1 MQRKILKGLQSY
13 QYEHPFDKKALD
25 TLKSY
30 KFLETLV
37 RTFNAQGIERLLRIQ
52 YTGSNVKV
60 NDRNFPEIYYILCEA
75 CSILDMPF
83 VPKLYIRWSYG
94 INAMTAGVEDP
105 IIVLNSGAVDLL
117 TKEELLFVL
126 GHELGHIKSMH
137 VLYHQM
143 AQVFPILGEIVGSI
157 TLGAGKLLSAGLQ
170 IALLN
175 WVRMSEFT
183 ADRAGLLTCQDPEVA
198 AVALMKL
205 AGTPKK
211 YFDKINVNEFINQA
225 KEFEDYDYDTLDK
238 VAKYL
243 SIMWQDHPWTVM
255 RASELF
261 KWVESGE
268 YESIMKD
275 YGEKIA

>member
-83 VPKLYIRWSYG
+83 VPKLYIKWSYG

-117 TKEELLFVL
+117 KKEELLFVL

-143 AQVFPILGEIVGSI
+143 AQVFPILGRNSRLNYPWCRETSFGWASDSPFKLGKDVGVYRRPG
-157 TLGAGKLLSAGLQ
+157 GASHLSG
-170 IALLN
+170 
-175 WVRMSEFT
+175 S
-183 ADRAGLLTCQDPEVA
+183 GSS
-198 AVALMKL
+198 
-205 AGTPKK
+205 GSS
-211 YFDKINVNEFINQA
+211 FDEACGN
-225 KEFEDYDYDTLDK
+225 
-238 VAKYL
+238 
-243 SIMWQDHPWTVM
+243 S
-255 RASELF
+255 
-261 KWVESGE
+261 
-268 YESIMKD
+268 
-275 YGEKIA
+275 